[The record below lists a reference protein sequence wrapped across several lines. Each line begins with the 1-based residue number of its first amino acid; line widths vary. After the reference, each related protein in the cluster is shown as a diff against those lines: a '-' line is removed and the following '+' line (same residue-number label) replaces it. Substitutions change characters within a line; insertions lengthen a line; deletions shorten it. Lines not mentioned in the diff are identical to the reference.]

1 VIVPD
6 RLGPLRVARRKA
18 LRLLEYINKNAIFL
32 DIEVHDKNEAISEIV
47 ESMAKAHLIQNAE
60 EFKKEVY
67 ERERLGSTGIGKGI
81 AIPHART
88 RAVNRLVI
96 AFARL
101 KEGVDFGAEDDD
113 PVRLIFLLGTPVD
126 TVGDYLKILAKLSR
140 LLKEDLLRKRLLK
153 AKTGKEVLEL
163 LEEAEGQNC

>member
-1 VIVPD
+1 MGRSPVQA
-6 RLGPLRVARRKA
+6 ARRSA
-18 LRLLEYINKNAIFL
+18 LRLLEYMSPNSIFL
-32 DIEVHDKNEAISEIV
+32 DLEAGDKTEAISEIV
-47 ESMAKAHLIQNAE
+47 EHMAKAHLIQNAE

-88 RAVNRLVI
+88 RAVSRLII

-101 KEGVDFGAEDDD
+101 KHGVDFGAEDDD
-113 PVRLIFLLGTPVD
+113 PVRLLFLLGTPVD

-140 LLKEDLLRKRLLK
+140 LLKEDTLRKQLLK
-153 AKTGKEVLEL
+153 AHSAQEVLEL
-163 LEEAEGQNC
+163 LEKAEGLTI

>member
-1 VIVPD
+1 M
-6 RLGPLRVARRKA
+6 
-18 LRLLEYINKNAIFL
+18 RLLEYMSNKSIFL
-32 DIEVHDKNEAISEIV
+32 DIEAKDKTEVISEIV
-47 ESMAKAHLIQNAE
+47 DHMAAAHLIQNAE

-88 RAVNRLVI
+88 RAVNRLII

-101 KEGVDFGAEDDD
+101 KRGVDFGAEDDD

-140 LLKEDLLRKRLLK
+140 LLKEDALRKKLLK
-153 AKTGKEVLEL
+153 AHSGEEVLEL
-163 LEEAEGQNC
+163 LQEAEGLTS

>member
-1 VIVPD
+1 M
-6 RLGPLRVARRKA
+6 RLQ
-18 LRLLEYINKNAIFL
+18 EYITTDSIYL
-32 DIEVHDKNEAISEIV
+32 DIEAPDKNGAIAAIV
-47 ESMAKAHLIQNAE
+47 EHMAKSRLLQNPE

-88 RAVNRLVI
+88 RAVSKLII

-101 KEGVDFGAEDDD
+101 QKGVDFGAEDDD

-140 LLKEDLLRKRLLK
+140 LLKESTLRKQLLK
-153 AKTGKEVLEL
+153 AKSGEEVLDL
-163 LEEAEGQNC
+163 LEEAEDHVC

>member
-1 VIVPD
+1 M
-6 RLGPLRVARRKA
+6 
-18 LRLLEYINKNAIFL
+18 RLLEYISTNSIFL
-32 DIEVHDKNEAISEIV
+32 DIEARDKNDAIAQV
-47 ESMAKAHLIQNAE
+47 VDCMAKAHLIQNAE
-60 EFKKEVY
+60 EFKKEVF

-88 RAVNRLVI
+88 RAVHKLII

-101 KEGVDFGAEDDD
+101 QKGVDFGAEDDD

-140 LLKEDLLRKRLLK
+140 LLKENGLRKQLLK
-153 AKTGKEVLEL
+153 ARTNADVLSL
-163 LEEAEGQNC
+163 LEEAEDLAS

>member
-1 VIVPD
+1 M
-6 RLGPLRVARRKA
+6 
-18 LRLLEYINKNAIFL
+18 RLLEYISKNSIFL
-32 DIEVHDKNEAISEIV
+32 DIEAHDKTEAISIIV
-47 ESMAKAHLIQNAE
+47 DSMAKAHMIQNAE

-88 RAVNRLVI
+88 RAVNRLII

-101 KEGVDFGAEDDD
+101 RTGVDFGAEDED

-140 LLKEDLLRKRLLK
+140 LLKEETLRKQLLK
-153 AKTGKEVLEL
+153 AQSNEKVLDL
-163 LEEAEGQNC
+163 LLEAEGQAS

>member
-1 VIVPD
+1 
-6 RLGPLRVARRKA
+6 
-18 LRLLEYINKNAIFL
+18 LRLLEYISTNSVFL
-32 DIEVHDKNEAISEIV
+32 DIVAHDKNEAISQVV
-47 ESMAKAHLIQNAE
+47 ESMAKAHLIQNSE
-60 EFKKEVY
+60 EFKKEVF

-88 RAVNRLVI
+88 RAVNKLII

-101 KEGVDFGAEDDD
+101 QKGVDFGAEDDD

-140 LLKEDLLRKRLLK
+140 LLKENGLRKQLLK
-153 AKTGKEVLEL
+153 AHTNDQVIAL
-163 LEEAEGQNC
+163 LEEAEDHAS